1 MAAPSAAPRP
11 PIPAAPRPYAWVQI
25 VADPFHPAR
34 RQAVGIDGPGPIGGL
49 VPPFTASPIV
59 VFRNG
64 TPVLRRDWHQ
74 PVAAGDVIAI
84 VALPQGGGDDKDPL
98 GVLLQI
104 GLAVIAPGIGE
115 AVAWSLVDA
124 LTLDIVGFKIVAGL
138 VSGAVGLLG
147 SALINAMLPPQ
158 RAPQAAG
165 PGQNYAA
172 ASPTY
177 SLQAQGNM
185 ARLDGAIPEQFG
197 RMKCFPDFAAQPY
210 LEYAGNEQYLYML
223 LCIGRGE
230 YEVEGVFI
238 EDTALSSFEDVET
251 EIVAPNVPPSLFPV
265 NVTTSTEVSGQ
276 EAENGVALGPF
287 TANAAGT
294 TANRLAIDVLA
305 PRGLYEVNVTTGGL
319 NSKSIFF
326 TVQARQI
333 DDGGSPLGSW
343 VTLGTET
350 LTAATLTPQRRSY
363 SYGVPTA
370 GRYEVKLAR
379 TNADDTGTTVGH
391 TLDWVGLR
399 AYLIDSTDFGDCT
412 LLAVR
417 ARATNQLSSASSRK
431 IAVIAT
437 RKLPIWDGEAWSVNN
452 ETTRSIA
459 WALAYMAKAAGFPDA
474 RLDLA
479 GLLALD
485 AVWAARGDTLNIRI
499 DSVGTFWD
507 LLTRAAQAGRARPY
521 LQGGILYFW
530 RDAAAATPVALF
542 SPRNIVRGSFSLEF
556 LTPTE
561 DTADAVTVSYW
572 DETVWASRP
581 VTAYLPGSTA
591 AKPAKTELWGITDRE
606 QAYREAMYA
615 AAVNRYRRTV
625 IRFAAEM
632 EGFIPAFGD
641 LIAVA
646 HDMPAWGQG
655 GEVVAWDGGSLT
667 ATLSEPP
674 TWTPAA
680 THYIG
685 LRTRAGAVSGPY
697 VVTAGATDLEV
708 VLAEDPE
715 LADAA
720 FAFQTGSGEERTH
733 YAFGAGETWRQP
745 ARVVAIKPRDLL
757 TVDIEAINED
767 ASVHT
772 ADEGITAPA
781 VTYSALGTL
790 FTAPVVAGLVAHSM
804 ADDADKMVLSWLP
817 APGADHYLIEQS
829 NGDDT
834 WTRTGDTSASHY
846 TATVLYGAS
855 TLVRVAGVGLVRG
868 PWVTVSYA
876 TMTADYMWTS
886 DAAAMWSSD
895 STLMWS

>member
-1 MAAPSAAPRP
+1 MTAHACPL
-11 PIPAAPRPYAWVQI
+11 PITARPRPYAWVQI

-34 RQAVGIDGPGPIGGL
+34 RQCVGIDGPGPLGGL
-49 VPPFTASPIV
+49 VPPATTAPIV
-59 VFRNG
+59 LFRNG
-64 TPVLRRDWHQ
+64 QPVLRRDWAQ
-74 PVAAGDVIAI
+74 PVAAGDVISI
-84 VALPQGGGDDKDPL
+84 VVLPQGGGDDKDPL
-98 GVLLQI
+98 GIILQI
-104 GLAVIAPGIGE
+104 GLAVVAPGIGE
-115 AVAWSLVDA
+115 AVAWSLIDA

-138 VSGAVGLLG
+138 VSGAVGMLG
-147 SALINAMLPPQ
+147 SSLINAMLPPQ

-165 PGQNYAA
+165 PGQNYAS

-177 SLQAQGNM
+177 SLQAQGNL
-185 ARLDGAIPEQFG
+185 ARLDAAIPEQFG
-197 RMKCFPDFAAQPY
+197 RVKCYPDFAAQPY
-210 LEYAGNEQYLYML
+210 LEYSGNEQFLYML

-230 YEVEGVFI
+230 YEVEGLYI
-238 EDTALSSFEDVET
+238 EDTPLASFDEVET
-251 EIVAPNVPPSLFPV
+251 EIVSPNVPPTLFPV

-276 EAENGVALGPF
+276 EAEYGVALGPF

-294 TANRLAIDVLA
+294 TANRLAVDVLA

-319 NSKSIFF
+319 NSKTIFF
-326 TVQARQI
+326 TVEARQI
-333 DDGGSPLGSW
+333 DDSGTAIGSW
-343 VTLGTET
+343 LILGTES
-350 LTAATLTPQRRSY
+350 LQAATLTPQRRSY
-363 SYGVPTA
+363 SYSLGTA
-370 GRYEVKLAR
+370 GRYEVRLTR
-379 TNADDTGTTVGH
+379 TNNDDTATTIGH

-399 AYLIDSTDFGDCT
+399 AYLIDSSDFGDVT
-412 LLAVR
+412 LLAIR
-417 ARATNQLSSASSRK
+417 ARATNQLSQTSSRK
-431 IAVIAT
+431 IAVVAT
-437 RKLPIWDGEAWSVNN
+437 RKLPIWDGEAWSAAN

-459 WALAYMAKAAGFPDA
+459 WALAYMAKQAGFPDA
-474 RLDLA
+474 RIDLD

-485 AVWAARGDTLNIRI
+485 AIWAARGDTLNVRI

-507 LLTRAAQAGRARPY
+507 LLTRCAQAGRARPY

-530 RDAAAATPVALF
+530 RDAAATAPVALF
-542 SPRNIVRGSFSLEF
+542 STRNIVRGSFSLEF

-572 DETVWASRP
+572 DEDVWASRP
-581 VTAYLPGSTA
+581 VTAYLPDSTA
-591 AKPAKTELWGITDRE
+591 ARPAKTELWGVTDRE
-606 QAYREAMYA
+606 QAYREGLYM
-615 AAVNRYRRTV
+615 AAVNRYRRTI
-625 IRFAAEM
+625 IRFATEM

-641 LIAVA
+641 LIAIA
-646 HDMPAWGQG
+646 HDMPAWGQSS
-655 GEVVAWDGGSLT
+655 EVVAWDAGSLT
-667 ATLSEPP
+667 ATLSEAP

-685 LRTRAGAVSGPY
+685 LRTRGGAVSGPY
-697 VVTAGATDLEV
+697 VVTAGASAFEV

-715 LADAA
+715 VSDPA
-720 FAFQTGSGEERTH
+720 FAFQIGGGEERTH
-733 YAFGAGETWRQP
+733 AAFGAGETWRQP
-745 ARVVAIKPRDLL
+745 ARVVSIKPRDLL

-767 ASVHT
+767 PSVHT
-772 ADEGITAPA
+772 ADEGATAPA

-804 ADDADKMVLSWLP
+804 ADDADRMVLSWLP

-834 WTRTGDTSASHY
+834 WTRTGDTTASHY
-846 TATVLYGAS
+846 TAAVLYGAS
-855 TLVRVAGVGLVRG
+855 TLVRVAAVGMVRG